1 MRNPMRNVFLAYFL
15 YISFELLEIFK
26 GPPIIS
32 RFKFQLFISSV
43 SALFSS
49 HSICSTLYCY
59 LFFSS
64 STPRLLLLLLLL
76 IYLNIAQ
83 FIKTSN
89 LNRNCAYEFNNDASS
104 NQTNQSTLNQNQI
117 ANNVSAQALSRTFKS
132 ELEEI
137 LVRNTLH
144 TSH

>member
-64 STPRLLLLLLLL
+64 STPRLLLLLLLT
-76 IYLNIAQ
+76 IPEYR
-83 FIKTSN
+83 TV
-89 LNRNCAYEFNNDASS
+89 Y
-104 NQTNQSTLNQNQI
+104 QNFK
-117 ANNVSAQALSRTFKS
+117 FKS
-132 ELEEI
+132 QLR
-137 LVRNTLH
+137 LWV
-144 TSH
+144 